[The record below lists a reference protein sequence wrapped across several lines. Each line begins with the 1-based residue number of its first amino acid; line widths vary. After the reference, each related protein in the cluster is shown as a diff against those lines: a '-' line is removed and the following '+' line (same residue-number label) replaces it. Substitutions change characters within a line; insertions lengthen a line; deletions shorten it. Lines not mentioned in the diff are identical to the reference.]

1 MIRKPLGW
9 GYLICIGVIKR
20 PHKSSDYQSLIN
32 PLDKNYQC
40 IFIGIFTHLICQKLK
55 MQNVT
60 YAKDIS
66 NQCLAADTITT
77 PRVYNKI

>member
-1 MIRKPLGW
+1 
-9 GYLICIGVIKR
+9 
-20 PHKSSDYQSLIN
+20 
-32 PLDKNYQC
+32 
-40 IFIGIFTHLICQKLK
+40 